1 MKKRLLIVLMAVA
14 LVIMPTII
22 FGQTAPDLG
31 TASSFALFTGNGAF
45 NEVGTSSTVTGNVG
59 TNVGAFNAFPPG
71 ILINGTRYMPSS
83 SVAVQAGADVVTAFG
98 NFGANG
104 AVLGT
109 PLETYNTTGFIYAGT
124 YHTTGA
130 AALNGDFTLDAQ
142 GDPNAIFIINING
155 ELTVGAGFNILLKNS
170 ASVCNIYWLINGAF
184 SLGAG
189 SDFKGT
195 VIAHDAI
202 SLLDGSSLFGR
213 GLSVAG
219 AITLNNNGVTISVS
233 PNAAAGPDR
242 AICKNES
249 TQLGATAVAGS
260 TYSWTSVP
268 AGFTSLAANPTVTPL
283 VTTTYTLIETI
294 TASGCN
300 TTNSVIVTVHPV
312 PATSL
317 IYHNL

>member
-1 MKKRLLIVLMAVA
+1 MKNKLLHLFMTIA
-14 LVIMPTII
+14 LVIIPTIS

-31 TASSFALFTGNGAF
+31 VASGFALFTGNGAF

-71 ILINGTRYMPSS
+71 ILINGTKYVPGS
-83 SVAVQAGADVVTAFG
+83 SVAVQAAADVVTAFG

-124 YHTTGA
+124 YHTIGA
-130 AALNGDFTLDAQ
+130 AVLNGDFTLDAQ

-189 SDFKGT
+189 SVFRGT

-202 SLLDGSSLFGR
+202 SLLDGASLFGR

-219 AITLNNNGVTISVS
+219 AITLSNNVVSISVS
-233 PNAAAGPDR
+233 PNAAAGPDKV
-242 AICKNES
+242 ICKNEN

-260 TYSWTSVP
+260 TYSWISVP
-268 AGFTSLAANPTVTPL
+268 AGFTSTAANPSVTPL
-283 VTTTYTLIETI
+283 VTTTYIVVETI
-294 TASGCN
+294 TATGCN
-300 TTNSVIVTVHPV
+300 NTNSVVVTVHPL
-312 PATSL
+312 PTTSL